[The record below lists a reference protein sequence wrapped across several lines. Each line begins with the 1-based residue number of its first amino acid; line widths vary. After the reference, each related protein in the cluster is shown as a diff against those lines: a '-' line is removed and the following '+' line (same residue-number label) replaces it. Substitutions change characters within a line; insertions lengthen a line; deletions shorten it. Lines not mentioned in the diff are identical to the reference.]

1 MTTVYMITNNY
12 LLKNPIIYKKEVS
25 DEQKREDNLLSFKGE
40 KTASEL
46 LKREE
51 LRKVKTIYSS
61 TYKSAIGS
69 AKYLSEELDL
79 PIYIDSRLKER
90 RIGVLTGNDET
101 FLKETQ
107 THDFDYKYPSGES
120 LNMVIERM
128 KTCLKDILFH
138 NEEEVVA
145 VFTHDIALES
155 LFTIWCDKGYSL
167 ENQMILNYKDNVIID
182 GGYHKTRIFRLD
194 FEGDK
199 LRNIT
204 WEQEKEL

>member
-1 MTTVYMITNNY
+1 M
-12 LLKNPIIYKKEVS
+12 
-25 DEQKREDNLLSFKGE
+25 LSFKGE

-46 LKREE
+46 LKKEE
-51 LRKVKTIYSS
+51 LKKVKTLYSS
-61 TYKSAIGS
+61 NYKSAIGT

-79 PIYIDSRLKER
+79 PIYVDERLKER
-90 RIGVLTGNDET
+90 QVGILGANDEF
-101 FLKETQ
+101 FLKEMQ
-107 THDFDYKYPSGES
+107 EHDFDYKFHNGES
-120 LNMVIERM
+120 FNMVIKRM

-138 NEEEVVA
+138 NEDEVVA

-155 LFTIWCDKGYSL
+155 LLTIWCEKGYSL
-167 ENQMILNYKDNVIID
+167 ENQMILNYKDKVIID
-182 GGYHKTRIFRLD
+182 GAYHQTRIFRLD

>member
-1 MTTVYMITNNY
+1 MTTVYFITNNY
-12 LLKNPIIYKKEVS
+12 VLHHPCIYQKEIS
-25 DEQKREDNLLSFKGE
+25 EEQKKVDNLLSFKGE

-46 LKREE
+46 LKKEE
-51 LRKVKTIYSS
+51 LKKVKTLYSS
-61 TYKSAIGS
+61 NYKSAIGT

-79 PIYIDSRLKER
+79 PIYVDERLKER
-90 RIGVLTGNDET
+90 QVGILGANDEF
-101 FLKETQ
+101 FLKEMQ
-107 THDFDYKYPSGES
+107 EHDFDYKFHNGES
-120 LNMVIERM
+120 FNMVIKRM

-138 NEEEVVA
+138 NEDEVVA

-155 LFTIWCDKGYSL
+155 LLTIWCEKGYSL
-167 ENQMILNYKDNVIID
+167 ENQMILNYKDKVIID
-182 GGYHKTRIFRLD
+182 GAYHQTRIFRLD

>member
-1 MTTVYMITNNY
+1 MTEV
-12 LLKNPIIYKKEVS
+12 LSPAGDLDRLKWAIIYGADAVYIGGYDYSLRANANNFSVEDIKEAV
-25 DEQKREDNLLSFKGE
+25 DF
-40 KTASEL
+40 AH
-46 LKREE
+46 
-51 LRKVKTIYSS
+51 
-61 TYKSAIGS
+61 
-69 AKYLSEELDL
+69 KYN
-79 PIYIDSRLKER
+79 R
-90 RIGVLTGNDET
+90 RVYVTVN
-101 FLKETQ
+101 
-107 THDFDYKYPSGES
+107 
-120 LNMVIERM
+120 
-128 KTCLKDILFH
+128 ILFH

-204 WEQEKEL
+204 WEKEKEL